1 MGQAACD
8 SVFRWHR
15 FLRFDRWLMDQQNV
29 LKFIR
34 AEQLRCAAQYA
45 DPGARLGL
53 HDWFAEEFLMEE
65 EMRKTK
71 PPLTL
76 EQQRQLVNTRR
87 TATLAALALIRVGS
101 TPQDLHER
109 LRAAEVECGLWVD
122 AVERLRKMEAKND

>member
-1 MGQAACD
+1 
-8 SVFRWHR
+8 
-15 FLRFDRWLMDQQNV
+15 MDQADV
-29 LKFIR
+29 LSYIR
-34 AEQLRCAAQYA
+34 AEQLRCAAQFA

-53 HDWFAEEFLMEE
+53 HDWFAEEYLMEE

-109 LRAAEVECGLWVD
+109 IRAAELEAGLWVD
-122 AVERLRKMEAKND
+122 AVERLRRMEVAG

>member
-1 MGQAACD
+1 MTIAHA
-8 SVFRWHR
+8 
-15 FLRFDRWLMDQQNV
+15 
-29 LKFIR
+29 R
-34 AEQLRCAAQYA
+34 AEQLRCAAQFA

-76 EQQRQLVNTRR
+76 EQQRALVHTRR
-87 TATLAALALIRVGS
+87 TATLAALSLIRVGS

-109 LRAAEVECGLWVD
+109 LRAAEVEPGLWVD
-122 AVERLRKMEAKND
+122 AVEKLRRMEAVLAARRGEVAG

>member
-1 MGQAACD
+1 MAEQD
-8 SVFRWHR
+8 LLSY
-15 FLRFDRWLMDQQNV
+15 
-29 LKFIR
+29 IR

-45 DPGARLGL
+45 DPGARLGM

-65 EMRKTK
+65 EMSKTK

-109 LRAAEVECGLWVD
+109 LRAAELECGLWVD
-122 AVERLRKMEAKND
+122 AVERLRRMEAAG